1 MRKPSEINIVIH
13 FNRKKSIMESD
24 TKRLTSFDLFGKS
37 PFRTP
42 FNQGYIRHPAKEY
55 FPTSRAGIK

>member
-13 FNRKKSIMESD
+13 FNTKKSIMESD
-24 TKRLTSFDLFGKS
+24 TKRLTSFDLFGKT
-37 PFRTP
+37 RTP
-42 FNQGYIRHPAKEY
+42 FNHVRHPAKEY